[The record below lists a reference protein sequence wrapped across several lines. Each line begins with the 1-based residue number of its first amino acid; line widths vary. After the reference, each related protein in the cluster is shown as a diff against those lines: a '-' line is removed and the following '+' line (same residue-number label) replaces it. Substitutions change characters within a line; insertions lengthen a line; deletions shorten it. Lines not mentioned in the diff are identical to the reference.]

1 MTRKA
6 SSSSESDISAIEKNC
21 EEKRPQNDVLTPG
34 SSKSIIQVSSSASN
48 SFDTSETTAKGYA
61 RGRGRPIQDTPK
73 VGRLES
79 VARPSTSSGRASQW
93 FGRQDRDE
101 DKMVGKKS
109 QIGSIIR
116 QMIIFLKNYFLMTS
130 SYTS

>member
-1 MTRKA
+1 MKRKA

-34 SSKSIIQVSSSASN
+34 SSKSVSFSSSN
-48 SFDTSETTAKGYA
+48 SFETSETTAKGYA

-93 FGRQDRDE
+93 FGRQERDE